1 MRRGLM
7 LWRTIR
13 ARCGPLLFFQLEV
26 CESLEALP
34 RHVHDNPMGF
44 RRAEA
49 AFEGFWVCYNK
60 LSAPAI
66 STGSPCWHTV
76 PKLHYEMHLL
86 DDMRSDGLNPIY
98 YQGYADEDYMQWIIK
113 IAWGAA
119 HGCLEDLTLQRWLF
133 QQRGVWS
140 ELAASRSDINSKY
153 IALRVA
159 CQGGFPRCDLLCDV
173 GGRARELWFVSLGS
187 ESLLRT
193 SSSFMFSTE
202 RQSLIV

>member
-1 MRRGLM
+1 MGLKAHDSRVAIGW
-7 LWRTIR
+7 LATEAQR
-13 ARCGPLLFFQLEV
+13 ANDLANDSGKNRAAVVFFQMEV

-49 AFEGFWVCYNK
+49 AFEGFWGCYNK
-60 LSAPAI
+60 LSAQAI

-140 ELAASRSDINSKY
+140 ELAAWRSEINSKY

-159 CQGGFPRCDLLCDV
+159 CQGRFPHFDLLCDV
-173 GGRARELWFVSLGS
+173 GG
-187 ESLLRT
+187 
-193 SSSFMFSTE
+193 
-202 RQSLIV
+202 